1 MRYLGYLSLN
11 PWIAAIVILFLDAMP
26 LFIKMRLKDAFESGK
41 LSEDDANIM
50 SVIKLIVGVNAVV
63 IFSYLVSG
71 HWGGSIILFIIGI
84 LVYIYEIMDLMKR
97 KNNVID

>member
-63 IFSYLVSG
+63 IFSYLVGG

>member
-11 PWIAAIVILFLDAMP
+11 PWIATIVILFLDAMP

-41 LSEDDANIM
+41 LSKDDANIS
-50 SVIKLIVGVNAVV
+50 SVVKLIVGVNAVV
-63 IFSYLVSG
+63 IFSYLVDG
-71 HWGGSIILFIIGI
+71 HWGGSIVLFIIGI